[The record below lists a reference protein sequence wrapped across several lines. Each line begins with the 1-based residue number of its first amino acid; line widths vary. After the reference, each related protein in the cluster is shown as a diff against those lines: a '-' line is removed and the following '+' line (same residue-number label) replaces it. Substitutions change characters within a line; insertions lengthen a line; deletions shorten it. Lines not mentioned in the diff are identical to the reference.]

1 MSTTST
7 TPQKDLSPAAIM
19 PQHHDLYYGGCW
31 HSPRAGTY
39 VDTINPANGEAI
51 IAVAQAGAEDVHAA
65 VRAASD
71 AFALWRK
78 VKPLERAR
86 LLKEAA
92 AVLRAH
98 AEELAMLDA
107 LNTGNPVAEMVGDVR
122 TAATMLEYF
131 AGLVTEVKG
140 TTIPMGEDSVNFTV
154 REPLGVVARIVA
166 YNHPLMF
173 TAMKSAAP
181 LAAGNTVVMKPP
193 EQAPLSALKMAELIG
208 DLFPPGVFNV
218 LPGGTE
224 CGQALASH
232 PLVRKVTLIGSVST
246 GKAIMRTGADTLK
259 PVLLEL
265 GGKNALIVYPD
276 ADLEQVIVGAVRG
289 MNFTWAG
296 QSCGST
302 SRLFLHASI
311 HDRVLEGVVK
321 LVREKH
327 TPGMPTDW
335 STTMGPLVSRVQ
347 FEKVMNYIRWGKE
360 EGARLV
366 TGGTSPADPTLAKG
380 FFIEPT
386 IFADVTPSMRLAKEE
401 IFGPVLSV
409 LKWTEEEELFE
420 HVNAVEYGLTASIW
434 TRNLVTAHRAASRVQ
449 AGYVWINHSG
459 QHFLGAPFGGFKQSG
474 IGREECIEEL
484 LEFTQIKN
492 VHVHLGDS

>member
-1 MSTTST
+1 
-7 TPQKDLSPAAIM
+7 
-19 PQHHDLYYGGCW
+19 
-31 HSPRAGTY
+31 
-39 VDTINPANGEAI
+39 
-51 IAVAQAGAEDVHAA
+51 
-65 VRAASD
+65 
-71 AFALWRK
+71 
-78 VKPLERAR
+78 
-86 LLKEAA
+86 
-92 AVLRAH
+92 
-98 AEELAMLDA
+98 
-107 LNTGNPVAEMVGDVR
+107 MVGDVR

-131 AGLVTEVKG
+131 AGFVTEVKG
-140 TTIPMGEDSVNFTV
+140 NTIPMGEDTVNYTV

-193 EQAPLSALKMAELIG
+193 EQAPLSALKMAELLG
-208 DLFPPGVFNV
+208 DMFPPGVLNV
-218 LPGGTE
+218 LPGGQE
-224 CGQALASH
+224 CGQALAAH
-232 PLVRKVTLIGSVST
+232 PLVRKVTLIGSVPT

-276 ADLEQVIVGAVRG
+276 ADIEQVIVGAVRG

-327 TPGMPTDW
+327 TPGIPTEW
-335 STTMGPLVSRVQ
+335 STTMGSLVSRVQ
-347 FEKVMNYIRWGKE
+347 FEKVMNYIGWGKE

-366 TGGTSPADPTLAKG
+366 TGGTPPADPKLAKG

-386 IFADVTPSMRLAKEE
+386 IFADVTPSMRIAKEE

-449 AGYVWINHSG
+449 AGYVWINHSS
-459 QHFLGAPFGGFKQSG
+459 QHFLGAPFGGFKHSG

-484 LEFTQIKN
+484 FEFTQIKN